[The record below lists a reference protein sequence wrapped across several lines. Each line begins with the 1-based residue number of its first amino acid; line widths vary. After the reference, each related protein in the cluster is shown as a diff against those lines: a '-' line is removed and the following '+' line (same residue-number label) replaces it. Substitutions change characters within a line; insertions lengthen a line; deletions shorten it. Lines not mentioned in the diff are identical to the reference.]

1 MFLTM
6 LKKDLKRK
14 KTINCILLLFIILS
28 TMFAASSVSNIVSV
42 AGGVDNYLNKA
53 GLTDYFIISGFD
65 TQEVEDILDNS
76 KNVSDYKKEDAILL
90 KGNDLLHDGNVID
103 EDLRLSL
110 FQSVDRL
117 ELNIFDE
124 NDEKLTEIPK
134 GKFYSSG
141 SLADKGDLEKGDKLT
156 IVKNDAVFEFEYAGL
171 AKDALLGSSFVGN
184 PRIIVN
190 EADYKSMSE
199 NEEAA
204 APNIGLYYINTT
216 DQEELL
222 KDVADI
228 GSILFSGDR
237 SLIEMSYILDM
248 MIAAVML
255 VVCVALI
262 LVAFSVLRFTIGLT
276 MTEEFREIGV
286 MKAVGLKN
294 VSVRTLYLVKYLG
307 LALTGAVIGFMCS
320 IPFGRLLLLSSSKTM
335 VLSNDNNIT
344 ISIISSAAVV
354 LIIMAFCWSCT
365 GRIKKMS
372 PIDAVRSGQ
381 TGERFHKKGIISLS
395 KSKLSAGSFLP
406 LNDVLSQPRTYGM
419 MTVIFS
425 LCMVLIMV
433 LATTANTLRDGGLV
447 GMLGCLEC
455 DLYIDPGFDDV
466 SDIQTGNVKVED
478 RLAEMEKKLADNG
491 MPAKITLE
499 GGYFLPVEF
508 GDKKLNLE
516 MILNKDT
523 DAADYDYVE
532 GTAPQNVHEIALS
545 TVMCEQLGAD
555 IGDKLKIT
563 LNDKQE
569 DLMITAKFVS
579 MQQAGKI
586 GRLYQD
592 VDLDYTEMD
601 QHMECGISFDD
612 HPDRSTILERQK
624 KIMDIMDTGRV
635 YTVGEFVDIC
645 TNSADTLDMVKY
657 MVLIISV
664 IIILLIS
671 VLMERSFIS
680 KEKSEIALMK
690 AIGFKNRSVSAHH
703 SMRFIICA
711 VMASILANILC
722 LPLTKLIMTPVFGM
736 LGASSDIPFK
746 FDPLEISVF
755 YPVLMAAVTVIGAS
769 LTALY
774 TSTIKASDTAD
785 IE

>member
-1 MFLTM
+1 MYPTI

-14 KTINCILLLFIILS
+14 KTINCILLLFIVLS
-28 TMFAASSVSNIVSV
+28 TMFAASSVNNIISV
-42 AGGVDNYLNKA
+42 AGGIDSFLDKA
-53 GLTDYFIISGFD
+53 GVTDYFIISGGD
-65 TQEVEDILDNS
+65 TADVENVLDNS
-76 KNVSDYKKEDAILL
+76 KYVSDYKREEAVLLQGKELFS
-90 KGNDLLHDGNVID
+90 DGEVID

-110 FQSVDRL
+110 VQSVDRL

-124 NDEKLTEIPK
+124 KDEKLTEVPK
-134 GKFYSSG
+134 GKFYSS
-141 SLADKGDLEKGDKLT
+141 STLADKGGLDKGDKLT
-156 IVKNDAVFEFEYAGL
+156 IKKNGAEFELEYAGH
-171 AKDALLGSSFVGN
+171 AKDAVLGSNFTGT

-190 EADYKSMSE
+190 EADYKE
-199 NEEAA
+199 LLDNKEAGLCS
-204 APNIGLYYINTT
+204 IGLYYMNTT
-216 DQEELL
+216 DMDGVQR
-222 KDVADI
+222 DTADI
-228 GSILFSGDR
+228 CSVLFSGDR
-237 SLIEMSYILDM
+237 ALIRMTYILDM
-248 MIAAVML
+248 VIAAIML

-262 LVAFSVLRFTIGLT
+262 LIAFSVLRFTIGLSL
-276 MTEEFREIGV
+276 TEEFREIGV

-294 VSVRTLYLVKYLG
+294 ISVRTLYMVKYLG
-307 LALTGAVIGFMCS
+307 LALVGAAIGFFLS
-320 IPFGRLLLLSSSKTM
+320 LPFGRMLLLSSSKSM
-335 VLSNDNNIT
+335 VLSNDNSIG
-344 ISIISSAAVV
+344 ISIVSAAAVV
-354 LIIMAFCWSCT
+354 VIIMLFCWSCT

-381 TGERFHKKGIISLS
+381 TGERFRKKGMISLS
-395 KSKLSAGSFLP
+395 KSKLGAGSFLP
-406 LNDVLSQPRTYGM
+406 LNDVLSQPKTYGM

-425 LCMVLIMV
+425 ICMVLIMV

-447 GMLGCLEC
+447 GMLGCIEC

-466 SDIQTGNVKVED
+466 SDIQTGNVKVGD

-516 MILNKDT
+516 MMLNKDT
-523 DAADYDYVE
+523 DTADYDYVE

-563 LNDKQE
+563 INDKQE
-569 DLMITAKFVS
+569 EYLLTAKFVS
-579 MQQAGKI
+579 MQQAGKV

-612 HPDRSTILERQK
+612 HPDRKTILERQE
-624 KIMDIMDTGRV
+624 KIKDIMDNGRV
-635 YTVGEFVDIC
+635 FTVGEFVDIS
-645 TNSADTLDMVKY
+645 TNSADTIDMVKY
-657 MVLIISV
+657 MVLAISV

-690 AIGFKNRSVSAHH
+690 ALGFRNSSVSAHH
-703 SMRFIICA
+703 SVRFIICA
-711 VMASILANILC
+711 VAAGILANILC
-722 LPLTKLIMTPVFGM
+722 LPLTKLIMTPVFSM
-736 LGASSDIPFK
+736 LGGDSDIPFK
-746 FDPLEISVF
+746 FDPLEISVV

-769 LTALY
+769 LTAIY
-774 TSTIKASDTAD
+774 TRTIKASDTAD